1 MLNDTFLILIAFCT
15 SSLTAI
21 FGLGGGMILIA
32 FMPFF
37 LPAPAI
43 IPMHAATQLVSNGSR
58 ALFAWR
64 EIEWQFTLSF
74 LLGSIVGGI
83 LAAKLATLINLHYLP
98 LLMAAFILF
107 NVWGGGI
114 KFTANPK
121 GEFLT
126 IGFMQTGLGMLVGAT
141 GPLGQST
148 LVRKG
153 LKRDEIVT
161 TSAVFMVITHL
172 LKLILFGFLGFSFA
186 HYWQLTVGMIIATT
200 LGSWFGTKIRH
211 RVPETNFQVILK
223 WLLTLLVLQIIYIT
237 LSST

>member
-1 MLNDTFLILIAFCT
+1 MNEFFLILIAFCT
-15 SSLTAI
+15 SSLTAV

-43 IPMHAATQLVSNGSR
+43 IPIHAATQLVSNGSR

-64 EIEWQFTLSF
+64 EIEWQFTVSF
-74 LLGSIVGGI
+74 LIGSIIGGL
-83 LAAKLATLINLHYLP
+83 LAAKLSTFINLHYLP

-114 KFTANPK
+114 KFNANPK
-121 GEFLT
+121 GEFVT
-126 IGFMQTGLGMLVGAT
+126 IGFVQTGLGMMVGAT
-141 GPLGQST
+141 GPMGQST

-172 LKLILFGFLGFSFA
+172 LKLIYLAFWVFHLAS
-186 HYWQLTVGMIIATT
+186 I
-200 LGSWFGTKIRH
+200 GS
-211 RVPETNFQVILK
+211 
-223 WLLTLLVLQIIYIT
+223 
-237 LSST
+237 

>member
-1 MLNDTFLILIAFCT
+1 MNEFFLILIAFCT
-15 SSLTAI
+15 SSLTAV

-43 IPMHAATQLVSNGSR
+43 IPIHAATQLISNGSR

-64 EIEWQFTLSF
+64 EINWQFTLSF
-74 LLGSIVGGI
+74 LVGSIIGGV
-83 LAAKLATLINLHYLP
+83 LAAKLSTFINLHYLP

-114 KFTANPK
+114 KFNANPK
-121 GEFLT
+121 GEFVT
-126 IGFMQTGLGMLVGAT
+126 IGFVQTGLGMLVGAT
-141 GPLGQST
+141 GPMGQST

-172 LKLILFGFLGFSFA
+172 LKLVLFGFLGFSFSQ
-186 HYWQLTVGMIIATT
+186 YWQLTLGMIIATT
-200 LGSWFGTKIRH
+200 LGSWLGTKIRH
-211 RVPETNFQVILK
+211 RVPETNFQAILK
-223 WLLTLLVLQIIYIT
+223 WLLTLLALQIIYVT
-237 LSST
+237 LANA

>member
-1 MLNDTFLILIAFCT
+1 MNDLLLILIAFCT
-15 SSLTAI
+15 SSLTAV

-32 FMPFF
+32 CMPLF

-43 IPMHAATQLVSNGSR
+43 IPLHAATQLVSNGSR

-64 EIEWQFTLSF
+64 EIEWQFTVSF
-74 LLGSIVGGI
+74 LLGSIVGGV
-83 LAAKLATLINLHYLP
+83 LAAQLASFINLHYLP
-98 LLMAAFILF
+98 LIMAAFILF

-114 KFTANPK
+114 QFKANPK
-121 GEFLT
+121 GEFVT
-126 IGFMQTGLGMLVGAT
+126 IGFIQTGLGMLVGAT
-141 GPLGQST
+141 GPMGQST

-172 LKLILFGFLGFSFA
+172 LKLILFGFLGFSFSQ
-186 HYWQLTVGMIIATT
+186 YWQLALGMIIAST

-211 RVPETNFQVILK
+211 RVPETNFKLILK
-223 WLLTLLVLQIIYIT
+223 WLLTALAVQIIYST
-237 LSST
+237 LTSV

>member
-1 MLNDTFLILIAFCT
+1 
-15 SSLTAI
+15 
-21 FGLGGGMILIA
+21 MILIA
-32 FMPFF
+32 CMPFF

-43 IPMHAATQLVSNGSR
+43 IPIHAATQLISNGSR

-83 LAAKLATLINLHYLP
+83 LAAKLASLINLHYLP
-98 LLMAAFILF
+98 LMMAAFILF

-114 KFTANPK
+114 KFKANPK

-126 IGFMQTGLGMLVGAT
+126 IGFIQTGLGMLVGAT
-141 GPLGQST
+141 GPMGQST

-153 LKRDEIVT
+153 LKRDALVT

-172 LKLILFGFLGFSFA
+172 LKLILFGFLGFSFSQ
-186 HYWQLTVGMIIATT
+186 YWQLSLGMIIATT

-211 RVPETNFQVILK
+211 RVPETNFQQILK
-223 WLLTLLVLQIIYIT
+223 WLLTLLALHIIYTT
-237 LSST
+237 LTTN